1 MLDAMFSNVCR
12 KFLFC
17 TLTAVEE
24 TTEPIF
30 TDFARLPLDDIIA
43 LGLNFTFLVDSA
55 LVIFTINTEVT

>member
-1 MLDAMFSNVCR
+1 MLDEMFSNVCR
-12 KFLFC
+12 KFLFW

-43 LGLNFTFLVDSA
+43 LGLNFAFLVDSA